1 MKDGEAGVVVFGVPC
16 GFDTS
21 NCPPEIR
28 DFLQG
33 FYVPHTTGTEIQVIR
48 RNDNSMHYVF
58 LVYETNSDVCFV
70 DVNGRSGSFFGIDVM
85 FKNRY
90 LPNTEKLEKL
100 FDLTYER
107 YVKNQIIQ
115 ESPNG
120 LRKHMFSRFG
130 SEDNR
135 IANHVSNGMNKLVKE
150 HPELNIFQD
159 VRPLPPLQNNRQ
171 RV

>member
-1 MKDGEAGVVVFGVPC
+1 MKDGQAGVIVFGVPL

-21 NCPPEIR
+21 KCPLDIR
-28 DFLQG
+28 TFLQN
-33 FYVPHTTGTEIQVIR
+33 FYAPHAPGTAIKAIR
-48 RNDNSMHYVF
+48 EGNTMHYVF
-58 LVYETNSDVCFV
+58 LVYEKNSDVGFI
-70 DVNGRSGSFFGIDVM
+70 DANGRGGSFFGIDVM

-90 LPNTEKLEKL
+90 LPNTEKLKKL

-107 YVKNQIIQ
+107 YVKDQIIQ

-130 SEDNR
+130 FEDNR
-135 IANHVSNGMNKLVKE
+135 IANHVSNGMNKLVEKY
-150 HPELNIFQD
+150 PELNIFQD